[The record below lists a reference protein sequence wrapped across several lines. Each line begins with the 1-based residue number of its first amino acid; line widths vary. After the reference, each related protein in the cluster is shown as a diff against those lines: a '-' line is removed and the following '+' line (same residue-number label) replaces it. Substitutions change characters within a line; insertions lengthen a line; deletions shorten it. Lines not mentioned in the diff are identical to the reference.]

1 MKTSKL
7 TSAFED
13 SIQRGKNE
21 ETGSM
26 DTIKVGGREYYVL
39 KTGKR
44 KFALYKDGDIL
55 PLMEKT
61 I

>member
-1 MKTSKL
+1 MNKKL
-7 TSAFED
+7 TAAFED
-13 SIQRGKNE
+13 SISRGKNE
-21 ETGSM
+21 EIGST
-26 DTIKVGGREYYVL
+26 DTIKVYGRVYHVL

-44 KFALYKDGDIL
+44 KFALYSDVDMM

>member
-1 MKTSKL
+1 MNKKL
-7 TSAFED
+7 TAAFEN

-21 ETGSM
+21 EIGSM
-26 DTIKVGGREYYVL
+26 DTIEVDGCEYYVL

-44 KFALYKDGDIL
+44 KFALYEDGNL
-55 PLMEKT
+55 VALMEKT

>member
-1 MKTSKL
+1 MKTSKM
-7 TSAFED
+7 TAAFEE

-21 ETGSM
+21 EIGSM
-26 DTIKVGGREYYVL
+26 DGFNLYGVEYYVL

-44 KFALYKDGDIL
+44 KFALYEDGDMM

-61 I
+61 V